1 LTGDLSLHRITSE
14 NSAIGIMATT
24 TEFRATPAT
33 QAQPKVK
40 LLLVDDS
47 PENLVSLEATLEGL
61 GQELVLAS
69 SGMEALRRLLE
80 DDFAAILLDVKMPE
94 MDGFQTAELIRARK
108 RSRHTPI
115 LFLTGYK
122 NEEHLFRGYDL
133 GAVDFLFKPIVPE
146 ILRSK
151 VGVFVELSRNT
162 ALLERQAKFLSKAE
176 QKFRSLLE
184 AAPDAMIISSEDGRI
199 NLVNSQVEAMFGFRR
214 DELIGRSILTLV
226 PEWTGGS
233 VAAPGSSGAGSAP
246 RELRGWTRGQVEFP
260 IEISVSPLQTEDGV
274 LLISALRDITERRKA
289 DRALLESEAK
299 LRLLVDNVTDY
310 AIFMLDTDGYI
321 VSWNAGAERIHGHR
335 TEEIIGR
342 HLSCFYPSP
351 EVDQRDG
358 QHDEHRSAQRLAA
371 EQALKTAA
379 AVGRFE
385 AEAWRIRKDGSRF
398 WASVV
403 LTALMD
409 QDNHLVGFLKVT
421 RDITDRKKADEEIRG
436 LNASL
441 EQRVEERTEELVAS
455 NDALR
460 QSNEDL
466 NQFAYAASHDLQ
478 EPLRMVALFS
488 QMLHSSYAGRLDPEA
503 DQYIS
508 YVVNGAQTMEQLL
521 KDLLEYSQ
529 AGSKSEGP
537 PQPVDCET
545 IMEKVLLNLKVSIE
559 QNGAS
564 ITWSDLPTVPAHEV
578 RMVQLLQN
586 LVGNAIKYRGKEPPR
601 IHISAHPRHTGWIFY
616 VQDNGIGISP
626 EYTQQIFGVFKRLHG
641 HNYPGTG
648 IGLAICQRIVERY
661 GGRIWVEST
670 LGEGSTFCFTLPAV
684 AGQATGAGEA
694 IGQGRS
700 DWTH

>member
-1 LTGDLSLHRITSE
+1 
-14 NSAIGIMATT
+14 MATT
-24 TEFRATPAT
+24 TEFKLTAAT

-61 GQELVLAS
+61 GQELVFAG
-69 SGMEALRRLLE
+69 SGTDALRRLLE
-80 DDFAAILLDVKMPE
+80 DDFAAILLDVKMPG

-133 GAVDFLFKPIVPE
+133 GAVDFLFKPVVPE

-162 ALLERQAKFLSKAE
+162 ALLERQAKVLGKAE

-199 NLVNSQVEAMFGFRR
+199 NLVNSQAVAMFGFERE
-214 DELIGRSILTLV
+214 ELIGRSILTLV

-233 VAAPGSSGAGSAP
+233 IAAPGSSAASVHRQLWG
-246 RELRGWTRGQVEFP
+246 RRKRQVEFP
-260 IEISVSPLQTEDGV
+260 IEISVSPLQTDDGL

-299 LRLLVDNVTDY
+299 FRLLVENVVDY

-321 VSWNAGAERIHGHR
+321 VSWNAGAQRIHGYR
-335 TEEIIGR
+335 TEEIIGK
-342 HLSCFYPSP
+342 HLSRFYPP
-351 EVDQRDG
+351 ED
-358 QHDEHRSAQRLAA
+358 AQAGRP
-371 EQALKTAA
+371 EDALKVAA
-379 AVGRFE
+379 AVGRCE
-385 AEAWRIRKDGSRF
+385 DEAWRMRRDGSRF
-398 WASVV
+398 WANVV
-403 LTALMD
+403 LTALRD
-409 QDNHLVGFLKVT
+409 ENGRLVGFVKVT
-421 RDITDRKKADEEIRG
+421 RDITDLKKADEEIRE

-441 EQRVEERTEELVAS
+441 ERRVAERTEELVAS
-455 NDALR
+455 NEALL

-488 QMLHSSYAGRLDPEA
+488 QMLNSAYAGRLDPEA

-508 YVVNGAQTMEQLL
+508 YVVNGAQRMEQLL

-537 PQPVDCET
+537 AQPVDCGK
-545 IMEKVLLNLKVSIE
+545 IMQQVLLNLQVSIE
-559 QNGAS
+559 QNEAAV
-564 ITWSDLPTVPAHEV
+564 IWSDLPTVPAHEV

-586 LVGNAIKYRGKEPPR
+586 LVGNAIKYRGPEAPR
-601 IHISAHPRHTGWIFY
+601 IHVSARRGNTGWIFS

-626 EYTQQIFGVFKRLHG
+626 EYAQQIFGVFKRLHG
-641 HNYPGTG
+641 QNYPGTG

-684 AGQATGAGEA
+684 AGEAADPSEAINASQAIGPNQA
-694 IGQGRS
+694 IGQG
-700 DWTH
+700 TA